1 MREPQKGGKPN
12 FRNTVGEAKG
22 GGGGGGHDFLLKV
35 SGGKTLEETMK
46 LFFP

>member
-22 GGGGGGHDFLLKV
+22 GGHDFLLKV
-35 SGGKTLEETMK
+35 SGGKTLEETMLD
-46 LFFP
+46 LFV